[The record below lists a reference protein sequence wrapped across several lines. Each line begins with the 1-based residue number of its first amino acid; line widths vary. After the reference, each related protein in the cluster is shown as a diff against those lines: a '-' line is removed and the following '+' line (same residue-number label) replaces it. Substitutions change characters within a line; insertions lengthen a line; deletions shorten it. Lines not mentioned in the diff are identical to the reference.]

1 MGKFS
6 KIIGVIVC
14 VVLLILIRWFEDT
27 LFYDPLISF
36 FKSDHTSQSLPE
48 FDGLLL
54 IGNIALRYIMNTLLS
69 LAVLWII
76 FSEKGI
82 IKISVLLYSFLFLL
96 LLLVFIYLL
105 FYADSESYLSLF
117 YVRRFLIQPLFLLL
131 LLPAFYFQK
140 KIH

>member
-1 MGKFS
+1 MGKIS
-6 KIIGVIVC
+6 KIIGVIIC
-14 VVLLILIRWFEDT
+14 VILSILIRWYEDS
-27 LFYDPLISF
+27 LFYDPLITF
-36 FKSDHTSQSLPE
+36 FKTDHTSQSIPD

-69 LAVLWII
+69 LAVLWFI

-82 IKISVLLYSFLFLL
+82 IKISVLLYSFLFLFL
-96 LLLVFIYLL
+96 ISVFIYLL
-105 FYADSESYLSLF
+105 FYSDSESYLSLF

-131 LLPAFYFQK
+131 FLPAFYFQK